1 MHSEHLDCAMK
12 NSRSAP
18 PLGQQGLTLIVVMLV
33 LVVVMVLG
41 IGGAQIALLGERST
55 RYDRD
60 YLVATQAAEAAL
72 MDAEQDIC
80 GPTVGTVACGP
91 NGSSVNSRVSR
102 FDSATTG
109 IFLVGCG
116 TGPASAT
123 SSQGLCTPP
132 ADEAKPVWATLD
144 FLDASSSARS
154 VQFGDYTGRVFKA
167 GAAGVQPELM
177 PRYIIEVIDDL
188 GIGGNAGASA
198 SPRPKMYRITA
209 IGFGP
214 RKEVQ
219 VVMQTAYRKQK
230 G

>member
-1 MHSEHLDCAMK
+1 MK
-12 NSRSAP
+12 NYRSAP
-18 PLGQQGLTLIVVMLV
+18 PRGQRGLTLIVVMLV

-60 YLVATQAAEAAL
+60 YLVATQAAEAVL

-80 GPTVGTVACGP
+80 GPNVGAVACGP
-91 NGSSVNSRVSR
+91 NTGSLNGRVSL
-102 FDSATTG
+102 FNPAVVTG
-109 IFLVGCG
+109 FLPNCG
-116 TGPASAT
+116 TGPATPT
-123 SSQGLCTPP
+123 SYQGLCEPP
-132 ADEAKPVWATLD
+132 PEAGKPIWATLD
-144 FLDASSSARS
+144 FLDVGSSARS
-154 VQFGDYTGRVFKA
+154 VQFGDFTGRVFKA
-167 GAAGVQPELM
+167 GNSGVQAELM
-177 PRYIIEVIDDL
+177 PRYIIEVIDDNAP
-188 GIGGNAGASA
+188 GGNAGGSA
-198 SPRPKMYRITA
+198 KPKMYRITA

>member
-1 MHSEHLDCAMK
+1 MK
-12 NSRSAP
+12 FHRSTSP
-18 PLGQQGLTLIVVMLV
+18 RGQQGLTLIVVMLV

-80 GPTVGTVACGP
+80 GPNAGAAACGP
-91 NGSSVNSRVSR
+91 NSSLNSRVSR
-102 FDSATTG
+102 FDSASTG
-109 IFLVGCG
+109 IFLDGCG

-123 SSQGLCTPP
+123 SSQGLCAPP
-132 ADEAKPVWATLD
+132 PDTSKPVWATLD
-144 FLDASSSARS
+144 FLDTSSSAHS
-154 VQFGDYTGRVFKA
+154 VQFGDFTGRVFQA
-167 GAAGVQPELM
+167 GNSGVQPELM
-177 PRYIIEVIDDL
+177 PRYIIEVIDDPAP
-188 GIGGNAGASA
+188 GGDASGLTK
-198 SPRPKMYRITA
+198 PKMYRVTA